1 MSGATRDHNGRGH
14 RAAPIHFLGQ
24 FVDRACMASAAIAG
38 AVIVAVAVTVTLSV
52 TMRYIGIGG
61 IRGDFE
67 VVELGCGIAAFL
79 FLPLCQRKG
88 NHVMVD
94 IFSMAFPERTRTIL
108 DQVWEVLFCLA
119 WVIISW
125 RVAYGL
131 IDMYDY
137 NDRSM
142 LLRMPTW
149 IVYGFALFGLGLSAL
164 TALSNVIEK
173 FVHPAPTSSR
183 TDTPQ

>member
-1 MSGATRDHNGRGH
+1 MSGATRDHSGRGG

-24 FVDRACMASAAIAG
+24 FVDRACIASAGIAG

-67 VVELGCGIAAFL
+67 IVEMGCGIAAFL

-94 IFSMAFPERTRTIL
+94 IFSMAFPQRTRTLL
-108 DQVWEVLFCLA
+108 DQVWEALFCLA

-149 IVYGFALFGLGLSAL
+149 IVYGFALCGLGLSSL

-173 FVHPAPTSSR
+173 FVPPSPTSSY

>member
-1 MSGATRDHNGRGH
+1 MSGAPRNHNGRGH
-14 RAAPIHFLGQ
+14 RAAPVHFLGQ
-24 FVDRACMASAAIAG
+24 FVDRACIASAGIAG

-67 VVELGCGIAAFL
+67 IVEMGCGIAAFL

-94 IFSMAFPERTRTIL
+94 IFSMAFPQRTRHVL
-108 DQVWEVLFCLA
+108 DQVWEALFCLA
-119 WVIISW
+119 WIIISW

-149 IVYGFALFGLGLSAL
+149 IVYGVALFGLGLSSL
-164 TALSNVIEK
+164 TALSNVIEQ
-173 FVHPAPTSSR
+173 FFTPAPTSSH
-183 TDTPQ
+183 TDVPQ

>member
-1 MSGATRDHNGRGH
+1 MSGATRDHNGRGN

-24 FVDRACMASAAIAG
+24 FVDRACIVSATVAG
-38 AVIVAVAVTVTLSV
+38 AVMLAVAVTVTLSV

-67 VVELGCGIAAFL
+67 IVEMGCGIAAFL

-94 IFSMAFPERTRTIL
+94 IFSMAFPQRTRTIL
-108 DQVWEVLFCLA
+108 DQLWEILFCCG

-131 IDMYDY
+131 IDMFDY

-149 IVYGFALFGLGLSAL
+149 IIYGFALFGLGLSAL
-164 TALSNVIEK
+164 TALSNVIEQ
-173 FVHPAPTSSR
+173 FVRPTTSSQ
-183 TDTPQ
+183 TDAPQ